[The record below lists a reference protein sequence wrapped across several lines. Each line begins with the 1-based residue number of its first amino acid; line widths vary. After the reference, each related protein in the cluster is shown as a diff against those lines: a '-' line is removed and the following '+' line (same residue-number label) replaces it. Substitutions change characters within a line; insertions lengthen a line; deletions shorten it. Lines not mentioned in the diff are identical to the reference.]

1 MAEQNI
7 REAQRR
13 EEAGAVNE
21 DQLRAEFDCLHQTIK
36 DSIRLEVIYQA
47 IADPTDLYDYMT
59 KTVFPDDPVY
69 RGYGDTTMKAMLDY
83 EAIEDKGL
91 NRIVRTFLE
100 TDHEYSQSVC
110 IRAVGILFLERLAHH
125 VEPSEEDMYEY
136 WKEHYND

>member
-1 MAEQNI
+1 MAEQHI

-100 TDHEYSQSVC
+100 TNHEYSQSVC

>member
-1 MAEQNI
+1 MAEQHI
-7 REAQRR
+7 REAQQR

-21 DQLRAEFDCLHQTIK
+21 DQLRAEFDCLHQSIK

-100 TDHEYSQSVC
+100 TNHEYSQSVC
-110 IRAVGILFLERLAHH
+110 IRAVGILFLERLAHQ

>member
-1 MAEQNI
+1 MAEQHI
-7 REAQRR
+7 REAQQR

-21 DQLRAEFDCLHQTIK
+21 DQLRAEFDCLHQSIK

-91 NRIVRTFLE
+91 NRIVRTVLE

>member
-1 MAEQNI
+1 MAEQHI

-91 NRIVRTFLE
+91 NRIVRTCLE

>member
-1 MAEQNI
+1 MAEQHI

-21 DQLRAEFDCLHQTIK
+21 DQLRAEFDCLHQSIK

>member
-1 MAEQNI
+1 MAEQHI